1 MRSLEVCWN
10 IEANCCGA
18 AGAAEGWSL
27 LHSAAAV
34 AGPEEA
40 SAAADVVESSLS
52 HHHLLPLLLLEFA
65 GTDDEGQA
73 GEASLLAAAALQD
86 QDPFPAAGLEA
97 LTELGFEELGVAFHQ
112 MLGY

>member
-1 MRSLEVCWN
+1 MRSLEVCWK

-27 LHSAAAV
+27 LHW
-34 AGPEEA
+34 
-40 SAAADVVESSLS
+40 AAADVVESSLS
-52 HHHLLPLLLLEFA
+52 HHHHLPLLLLEFA

-73 GEASLLAAAALQD
+73 GEASLLAAAALLD

-97 LTELGFEELGVAFHQ
+97 LTESGFEELEAAFHQ

>member
-1 MRSLEVCWN
+1 MRSLEVCWK

-27 LHSAAAV
+27 LHWAA
-34 AGPEEA
+34 
-40 SAAADVVESSLS
+40 AAADVVESSLS
-52 HHHLLPLLLLEFA
+52 HHHLLLLEFA

-73 GEASLLAAAALQD
+73 GEASLLAAAALLD
-86 QDPFPAAGLEA
+86 QDPFPAARLEA
-97 LTELGFEELGVAFHQ
+97 LTESGFEELGAAFHQ